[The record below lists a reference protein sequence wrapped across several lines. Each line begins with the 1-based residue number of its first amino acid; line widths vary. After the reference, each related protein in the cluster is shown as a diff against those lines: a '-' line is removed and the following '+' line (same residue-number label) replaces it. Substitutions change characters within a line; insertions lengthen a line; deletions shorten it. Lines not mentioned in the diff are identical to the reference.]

1 VNRYDYQFNVVIL
14 FTTMTH
20 VLPVIINPAAGART
34 AVLAELN
41 HVFQAAGVRWSVE
54 ITHGLGDAAD
64 LAAQLA
70 AQGAEIVA
78 VYGGDG
84 TISEVASGLAGT
96 QTAMGLLPGGTGNV
110 LTFEFGIPRN
120 LTRAARLIIS
130 EHDVRVV
137 DVGQV
142 GQRSFL
148 LRVGA
153 GLEALTVKQ
162 TTRKMKDQFG
172 LLAYGIAGLQALVES
187 RPVIYQMDLDGQQVE
202 VKGVLCTV
210 ANASHFGVLPGLTLS
225 SPIDI
230 ADGLLDVIVMD
241 RVDLQNTLALFSKS
255 QIGPVNLGRLKHW
268 QVRSAV
274 IDAQPTQATQVDGD
288 TLGTTPLSVRSL
300 PKALRVIVPCQLGDP
315 TSPAIRRFVI

>member
-1 VNRYDYQFNVVIL
+1 
-14 FTTMTH
+14 MTS

-41 HVFQAAGVRWSVE
+41 RVFQDAGVRWSVE

-64 LAAQLA
+64 LASQLA

-96 QTAMGLLPGGTGNV
+96 QTALGLLPGGTGNV

-130 EHDVRVV
+130 EHAVRVV

-142 GQRSFL
+142 GQRKFL

-187 RPVIYQMDLDGQQVE
+187 RPVVYRMDLDGEHVQ

-210 ANASHFGVLPGLTLS
+210 ANASHFGVLPGLTLA

-230 ADGLLDVIVMD
+230 SDGMLDVIVMD
-241 RVDLQNTLALFSKS
+241 RVDLQNTMALFSKS
-255 QIGPVNLGRLKHW
+255 LDGLVNLGRLKHW
-268 QVRSAV
+268 QVRHAV
-274 IDAQPTQATQVDGD
+274 IDAEPIQATQVDGD
-288 TLGTTPLSVRSL
+288 SLGTTPLSVRSL
-300 PKALRVIVPCQLGDP
+300 PQALRVIVPCPSGDRAGS
-315 TSPAIRRFVI
+315 TIRRLVI